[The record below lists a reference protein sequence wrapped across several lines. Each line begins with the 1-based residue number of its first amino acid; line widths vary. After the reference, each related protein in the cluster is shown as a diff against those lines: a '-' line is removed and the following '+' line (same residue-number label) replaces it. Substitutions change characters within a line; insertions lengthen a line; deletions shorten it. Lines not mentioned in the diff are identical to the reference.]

1 MRLDPLPTRSHAEI
15 ETYETG
21 TVSPPGR
28 KPFTIEGMIQRVAA
42 YSVIT
47 EGGRILLC
55 RLAPP
60 LFDRGK
66 WTLPGGGIEF
76 GEHPADAAVR
86 EAWEETGLDVRVAEI
101 LEVQS
106 DLYETNRGPLHAI
119 RFIYRAHVLGGKLT
133 VEQNG
138 STDLAAWHAPD
149 AAAKLPKV
157 PLARRG
163 CELAFGKR
171 S

>member
-1 MRLDPLPTRSHAEI
+1 
-15 ETYETG
+15 
-21 TVSPPGR
+21 
-28 KPFTIEGMIQRVAA
+28 MIQRVAA
-42 YSVIT
+42 YSVIA
-47 EGGRILLC
+47 EGRRILLC

-86 EAWEETGLDVRVAEI
+86 EAWEETGLDVRVEEI

-106 DLYETNRGPLHAI
+106 DLYETNRGSLHAI
-119 RFIYRAHVLGGKLT
+119 RFIYRAHVVGGTLT
-133 VEQNG
+133 TELDG
-138 STDLAAWHAPD
+138 STDLAAWHTPET
-149 AAAKLPKV
+149 AAKLPKV

-163 CELAFGKR
+163 VDLAFGKR
-171 S
+171 SK